1 MTEGLTETILADAA
15 AWRDWLGRNH
25 ASSTEVWL
33 VIARKGTTRPTSL
46 RQAQALDEALCQG
59 WIDSQARS
67 RDDST
72 YLQRFTPRRT
82 KSPWSRR
89 NVGIVERL
97 QSEGRMRPAGL
108 AEVERAKADGRLL
121 CPESDVGA

>member
-1 MTEGLTETILADAA
+1 MTAELTETILTDAA
-15 AWRDWLGRNH
+15 EWRDWLNRH
-25 ASSTEVWL
+25 HESSTEVWL
-33 VIARKGTTRPTSL
+33 VIARKGTTQPTSL
-46 RQAQALDEALCQG
+46 SQAQALDEALCQG

-72 YLQRFTPRRT
+72 YLQRFTPRRP

-108 AEVERAKADGRLL
+108 AEVERAKADGRF
-121 CPESDVGA
+121 